1 MAEKAKIFEDLPQKF
16 YVKFAVTV
24 SLYVGTLGLIFI
36 SMSFAVFKDIV
47 ILSEGIISFM
57 IESGLYITL
66 IVLYSS
72 TIDLFSKIDLNMI

>member
-1 MAEKAKIFEDLPQKF
+1 VAEKAKIFEDLPQKF